1 MIIKIIFG
9 ILVGV
14 GMMYILLDAFKVPYM
29 KTSKSVKTVSK
40 KQREKTSSV
49 DVWLGGVANTIAKI
63 IKLNEFKRA
72 ELEADLKAARLDIT
86 PEQYKA
92 NAIVKALVIGVFAV
106 PMLFIF
112 PLLSPVNFITA
123 IIVYNSENKKAGKK
137 IKEKRERIE
146 YELPRFVSTVE
157 KSLKHSRD
165 VLYMIESYIPNAGDD
180 LKEELNVTAA
190 DMRSSNYEAA
200 VTRLEG
206 RIGSPMMSD
215 VCRGL
220 IGILRGD
227 EMAIYWST
235 LALKFA
241 DVHRQALKQKAQIV
255 PKKVKRLSVCLL
267 ACFMLIYVVVIMY
280 QILGSLS
287 LLFN

>member
-1 MIIKIIFG
+1 MIQVIAG
-9 ILVGV
+9 ILVGI
-14 GMMYILLDAFKVPYM
+14 GMMYILLDVFKVPYL

-49 DVWLGGVANTIAKI
+49 DVWLGGIANSLAKI
-63 IKLNEFKRA
+63 IRINEYKRA
-72 ELEADLKAARLDIT
+72 ELLNDLRTARIDIT

-92 NAIVKALVIGVFAV
+92 NAIVKAAVLGVFAI

-112 PLLSPVNFITA
+112 PLLSPVILLITVV
-123 IIVYNSENKKAGKK
+123 VYNIENKKASIK
-137 IKEKRERIE
+137 IKEKRQIIE

-157 KSLKHSRD
+157 KTLKHSRD
-165 VLYMIESYIPNAGDD
+165 VLYMLEYYTQNAGEEFRD
-180 LKEELNVTAA
+180 ELNITIA

-200 VTRLEG
+200 ITRLEA

-227 EMAIYWST
+227 DMTIYWST
-235 LALKFA
+235 LSLKFA
-241 DVHRQALKQKAQIV
+241 DVHRQQLKQRAQKI
-255 PKKVKRLSVCLL
+255 PKKVKRLSIALL
-267 ACFMLIYVVVIMY
+267 VCFMLIYVVVIMY
-280 QILGSLS
+280 QIIGSLGI
-287 LLFN
+287 LFS

>member
-1 MIIKIIFG
+1 MIQVIAG
-9 ILVGV
+9 ILVGI
-14 GMMYILLDAFKVPYM
+14 GMMYILLDVFKVPYL

-49 DVWLGGVANTIAKI
+49 DVWLGGIANSLAKI
-63 IKLNEFKRA
+63 IRINEYKRA
-72 ELEADLKAARLDIT
+72 ELLNDLRTARIDIT

-92 NAIVKALVIGVFAV
+92 NAIVKAAVLGVFAI

-112 PLLSPVNFITA
+112 PLLSPVIL
-123 IIVYNSENKKAGKK
+123 IIAVVVYNIENKKASIK
-137 IKEKRERIE
+137 IKEKRQIIE

-157 KSLKHSRD
+157 KTLKHSRD
-165 VLYMIESYIPNAGDD
+165 VLYMLESYTQNAGEEFRD
-180 LKEELNVTAA
+180 ELNITIA

-200 VTRLEG
+200 ITRLEA

-227 EMAIYWST
+227 DMTIYWST
-235 LALKFA
+235 LSLKFA
-241 DVHRQALKQKAQIV
+241 DVHRQQLKQRAQKI
-255 PKKVKRLSVCLL
+255 PKKVKRLSIALL
-267 ACFMLIYVVVIMY
+267 VCFMLIYVVVIMY
-280 QILGSLS
+280 QIIGSLGI
-287 LLFN
+287 LFG

>member
-1 MIIKIIFG
+1 MIQLISG

-14 GMMYILLDAFKVPYM
+14 GMMFILLDVFEIPYL

-49 DVWLGGVANTIAKI
+49 DVWLGSIADSLAKI
-63 IKLNEFKRA
+63 IKINEYKRI
-72 ELEADLKAARLDIT
+72 ELENDLKTARIDIT

-92 NAIVKALVIGVFAV
+92 NAIVKASVLGLFAI
-106 PMLFIF
+106 PMLFFF
-112 PLLSPVNFITA
+112 PLLSPV
-123 IIVYNSENKKAGKK
+123 IIIASIVVYNIENKKAGKK
-137 IKEKRERIE
+137 IKEKRQIIE

-157 KSLKHSRD
+157 KTLKHSRD
-165 VLYMIESYIPNAGDD
+165 VLYMLESYTPNSGDEF
-180 LKEELNVTAA
+180 KHELNITIA

-200 VTRLEG
+200 ITRLEN

-227 EMAIYWST
+227 NMAVYWSA
-235 LALKFA
+235 LSLKFA
-241 DVHRQALKQKAQIV
+241 DVHRQQLKRRAQKI
-255 PKKVKRLSVCLL
+255 PKKVKRLSIALL
-267 ACFMLIYVVVIMY
+267 VCFMLMYVVVIVY
-280 QILGSLS
+280 QIINSLGM
-287 LLFN
+287 LFG

>member
-1 MIIKIIFG
+1 MLQIITG

-14 GMMYILLDAFKVPYM
+14 GMMYILLDTFKVPYL

-49 DVWLGGVANTIAKI
+49 DVWLGGIANSLAKI
-63 IKLNEFKRA
+63 IRINEYKRA
-72 ELEADLKAARLDIT
+72 ELLNDLRTARIDIT

-92 NAIVKALVIGVFAV
+92 NAIVKAAVLGVFAI

-112 PLLSPVNFITA
+112 PLLSPVIL
-123 IIVYNSENKKAGKK
+123 IISFVVYNSENKKAGKK
-137 IKEKRERIE
+137 IKEKRQIIE

-157 KSLKHSRD
+157 KTLKHSRD
-165 VLYMIESYIPNAGDD
+165 VLYMLESYIPNAGEEFS
-180 LKEELNVTAA
+180 EELSITVA

-200 VTRLEG
+200 ITRLEG

-227 EMAIYWST
+227 EMALYWST
-235 LALKFA
+235 LSLKFA
-241 DVHRQALKQKAQIV
+241 DVHRQQLKQKAQKI
-255 PKKVKRLSVCLL
+255 PKKVKRLSVVLL
-267 ACFMLIYVVVIMY
+267 ACFMLVYVVVIMY
-280 QILGSLS
+280 QIVDSLQ
-287 LLFN
+287 LLFG

>member
-1 MIIKIIFG
+1 MLQIIAG

-14 GMMYILLDAFKVPYM
+14 GMMYILLDAFRIPYL
-29 KTSKSVKTVSK
+29 KTSKAVKTVSK

-49 DVWLGGVANTIAKI
+49 DVWLGGVANSLAKI
-63 IKLNEFKRA
+63 IRINEYKRA
-72 ELEADLKAARLDIT
+72 ELLNDLRTARMDIT

-92 NAIVKALVIGVFAV
+92 NAIVKAGVLGAFAI

-112 PLLSPVNFITA
+112 PLLSPVIL
-123 IIVYNSENKKAGKK
+123 IISVVVYNSENKKAGKK
-137 IKEKRERIE
+137 IKEKRQIIE

-165 VLYMIESYIPNAGDD
+165 VLYMIEYYAQTAGEE
-180 LKEELNVTAA
+180 LREELNITAA

-227 EMAIYWST
+227 DMTIYWST
-235 LALKFA
+235 LSLKFA
-241 DVHRQALKQKAQIV
+241 DVHRQQLKQRAQKV
-255 PKKVKRLSVCLL
+255 PKKVKKLSVCLL
-267 ACFMLIYVVVIMY
+267 ACFMLIYVVVITY
-280 QILGSLS
+280 QIVDSLA
-287 LLFN
+287 LLFG

>member
-1 MIIKIIFG
+1 MLQIIAG
-9 ILVGV
+9 ILVGI
-14 GMMYILLDAFKVPYM
+14 GMMYILLDAFRIPYL
-29 KTSKSVKTVSK
+29 KTSKAVKTVSK

-49 DVWLGGVANTIAKI
+49 DVWLGGVANSLAKI
-63 IKLNEFKRA
+63 IRINEYKRA
-72 ELEADLKAARLDIT
+72 ELINDLRTARMDIT

-92 NAIVKALVIGVFAV
+92 NAIVKAGVLGAFAI

-112 PLLSPVNFITA
+112 PLLSPVIL
-123 IIVYNSENKKAGKK
+123 IISVVVYNSENKKAGKK
-137 IKEKRERIE
+137 VKEKRQIIE

-165 VLYMIESYIPNAGDD
+165 VLYMIEYYAQTAGEE
-180 LKEELNVTAA
+180 LREELNITAA

-227 EMAIYWST
+227 DMTIYWST
-235 LALKFA
+235 LSLKFA
-241 DVHRQALKQKAQIV
+241 DVHRQQLKQRAQKV
-255 PKKVKRLSVCLL
+255 PKKVKKLSVCLL

-280 QILGSLS
+280 QIVDSLA
-287 LLFN
+287 LLFG

>member
-1 MIIKIIFG
+1 MLKIIVG

-14 GMMYILLDAFKVPYM
+14 GLMYILLDAFKIPYL

-40 KQREKTSSV
+40 KQREKMSSV
-49 DVWLGGVANTIAKI
+49 DVWLGGLADSIAKI
-63 IKLNEFKRA
+63 IKINEYKRA
-72 ELEADLKAARLDIT
+72 EIENDLRTARIDIT

-106 PMLFIF
+106 PMLFVF
-112 PLLSPVNFITA
+112 PLLSPVIFIVS
-123 IIVYNSENKKAGKK
+123 IVVYSSENKKAGKK
-137 IKEKRERIE
+137 IKEKRRIIE

-157 KSLKHSRD
+157 KTIKHSRD
-165 VLYMIESYIPNAGDD
+165 VLYMLESYIPSAGDEFKD
-180 LKEELNVTAA
+180 ELNITAA

-200 VTRLEG
+200 ITRLES

-227 EMAIYWST
+227 DMAVYWST
-235 LALKFA
+235 LSLKFA
-241 DVHRQALKQKAQIV
+241 DVHRQNLRMQAQKV

-267 ACFMLIYVVVIMY
+267 ACFMLIYVVVILY
-280 QILGSLS
+280 QIANSLGM
-287 LLFN
+287 LFG

>member
-1 MIIKIIFG
+1 MIQVIVG

-14 GMMYILLDAFKVPYM
+14 GMMYILLDAFKVPYL
-29 KTSKSVKTVSK
+29 KTSKSVKTISK

-49 DVWLGGVANTIAKI
+49 DVWLGGIANSLAKVI
-63 IKLNEFKRA
+63 RINEYKRA
-72 ELEADLKAARLDIT
+72 ELLNDLRTARIDIT

-92 NAIVKALVIGVFAV
+92 NAIVKAAVLGVFAI

-112 PLLSPVNFITA
+112 PLLSPVIL
-123 IIVYNSENKKAGKK
+123 IIAVVVYNIENKKASIK
-137 IKEKRERIE
+137 IKEKRQIIE

-157 KSLKHSRD
+157 KTLKHSRD
-165 VLYMIESYIPNAGDD
+165 VLYMLESYTQNASEEFRD
-180 LKEELNVTAA
+180 ELNITVA

-200 VTRLEG
+200 ITRLEA

-227 EMAIYWST
+227 DMTIYWST
-235 LALKFA
+235 LSLKFA
-241 DVHRQALKQKAQIV
+241 DVHRQQLKQRAQKI
-255 PKKVKRLSVCLL
+255 PKKVKRLSIAMLV
-267 ACFMLIYVVVIMY
+267 CFMLIYVVVIMY
-280 QILGSLS
+280 QIIGSLGI
-287 LLFN
+287 LFS

>member
-1 MIIKIIFG
+1 MIQVIAG

-14 GMMYILLDAFKVPYM
+14 GMMYILLDAFKVPYL

-40 KQREKTSSV
+40 KQKEKTSSV
-49 DVWLGGVANTIAKI
+49 DVWLGGIANSLAKI
-63 IKLNEFKRA
+63 IRINEYKRA
-72 ELEADLKAARLDIT
+72 ELLNDLRTARIDIT

-92 NAIVKALVIGVFAV
+92 NAIVKAAVLGVFAI

-112 PLLSPVNFITA
+112 PLLSPVIL
-123 IIVYNSENKKAGKK
+123 IIAVVVYNIENKKASIK
-137 IKEKRERIE
+137 IKEKRQIIE

-157 KSLKHSRD
+157 KTLKHSRD
-165 VLYMIESYIPNAGDD
+165 VLYMLESYTQNAGDEFRD
-180 LKEELNVTAA
+180 ELNITIA

-200 VTRLEG
+200 ITRLEA

-227 EMAIYWST
+227 DMTIYWST
-235 LALKFA
+235 LSLKFA
-241 DVHRQALKQKAQIV
+241 DVHRQHLKQRAQKI
-255 PKKVKRLSVCLL
+255 PKKVKRLSVVLL
-267 ACFMLIYVVVIMY
+267 ACFMLVYVVVIMY
-280 QILGSLS
+280 QIIDSLA
-287 LLFN
+287 LLFY

>member
-1 MIIKIIFG
+1 MIQVIAG
-9 ILVGV
+9 ILVGI
-14 GMMYILLDAFKVPYM
+14 GMMYILLDVFKVPYL

-49 DVWLGGVANTIAKI
+49 DVWLGGIANSLAKI
-63 IKLNEFKRA
+63 IRINEYKRA
-72 ELEADLKAARLDIT
+72 ELLNDLRTARIDIT

-92 NAIVKALVIGVFAV
+92 NAIVKAAVLGVFAI

-112 PLLSPVNFITA
+112 PLLSPVIL
-123 IIVYNSENKKAGKK
+123 IIAVVVYNIENKKASIK
-137 IKEKRERIE
+137 IKEKRQIIE

-157 KSLKHSRD
+157 KTLKHSRD
-165 VLYMIESYIPNAGDD
+165 VLYMLESYTQNAGEAFRD
-180 LKEELNVTAA
+180 ELNITIA

-200 VTRLEG
+200 ITRLEA

-227 EMAIYWST
+227 DMTIYWST
-235 LALKFA
+235 LSLKFA
-241 DVHRQALKQKAQIV
+241 DVHRQQLKQRAQKI
-255 PKKVKRLSVCLL
+255 PKKVKRLSIALL
-267 ACFMLIYVVVIMY
+267 VCFMLIYVVVIMY
-280 QILGSLS
+280 QIIGSLGI
-287 LLFN
+287 LFS

>member
-1 MIIKIIFG
+1 MLQIIAG

-14 GMMYILLDAFKVPYM
+14 GMMYILLDAFKIPYL
-29 KTSKSVKTVSK
+29 KTSKAVKTVSK

-49 DVWLGGVANTIAKI
+49 DVWLGGVANSLAKI
-63 IKLNEFKRA
+63 IRINEYKRA
-72 ELEADLKAARLDIT
+72 ELINDLRTARMDIT

-92 NAIVKALVIGVFAV
+92 NAIVKAGVLGAFAI

-112 PLLSPVNFITA
+112 PLLSPVIL
-123 IIVYNSENKKAGKK
+123 IISVVVYNSENKKAGKK
-137 IKEKRERIE
+137 IKEKRQIIE

-165 VLYMIESYIPNAGDD
+165 VLYMIEYYAQTAGEE
-180 LKEELNVTAA
+180 LREELNITAA

-227 EMAIYWST
+227 DMTIYWST
-235 LALKFA
+235 LSLKFA
-241 DVHRQALKQKAQIV
+241 DVHRQQLKQRAQKV
-255 PKKVKRLSVCLL
+255 PKKVKKLSVCLL

-280 QILGSLS
+280 QIVDSLA
-287 LLFN
+287 LLFG

>member
-1 MIIKIIFG
+1 MLKIIIG

-14 GMMYILLDAFKVPYM
+14 GMMYILLDVFKVPYL

-40 KQREKTSSV
+40 KQREKASSV
-49 DVWLGGVANTIAKI
+49 DVWLGGIANSIAKI
-63 IKLNEFKRA
+63 IKLNEYKRA
-72 ELEADLKAARLDIT
+72 ELENDLRSARIDIT

-92 NAIVKALVIGVFAV
+92 NAIVKALVIGVFAI

-112 PLLSPVNFITA
+112 PLLSPVIFITA

-137 IKEKRERIE
+137 IKEKRRIIE

-157 KSLKHSRD
+157 KTLKHSRD
-165 VLYMIESYIPNAGDD
+165 VLYMIESYIPSAGDEFKD
-180 LKEELNVTAA
+180 ELNITSA

-200 VTRLEG
+200 ITRLEG

-227 EMAIYWST
+227 DMAIYWST

-241 DVHRQALKQKAQIV
+241 DVHRQSLKQRAQKV

-267 ACFMLIYVVVIMY
+267 ACFMLVYVVVILY
-280 QILGSLS
+280 QIASSLS
-287 LLFN
+287 LLFS

>member
-1 MIIKIIFG
+1 MIQLIAG
-9 ILVGV
+9 ILVGI
-14 GMMYILLDAFKVPYM
+14 GMMYILLDVFKVPYL
-29 KTSKSVKTVSK
+29 KSSKSVKTLSK
-40 KQREKTSSV
+40 RQREKTSSV
-49 DVWLGGVANTIAKI
+49 DVWLGGIANSLAKI
-63 IKLNEFKRA
+63 IKINEYKRT
-72 ELEADLKAARLDIT
+72 ELESDLRTARMDIT

-92 NAIVKALVIGVFAV
+92 NAIVKSLVLGVFAI

-112 PLLSPVNFITA
+112 PLLSPVILIA
-123 IIVYNSENKKAGKK
+123 ALVVYNSENKKAGKK
-137 IKEKRERIE
+137 IKEKRQIIE

-165 VLYMIESYIPNAGDD
+165 VLYMIEYYAQNAGE
-180 LKEELNVTAA
+180 LLREELNITAA

-200 VTRLEG
+200 ITRLES

-227 EMAIYWST
+227 DMEIYWSN
-235 LALKFA
+235 LGLKFA
-241 DVHRQALKQKAQIV
+241 DIHRQTLRRRAQKV

-267 ACFMLIYVVVIMY
+267 ACFMLVYVVVILY
-280 QILGSLS
+280 QIFDSLQ
-287 LLFN
+287 LLFY